1 MRIGDVRFRKSK
13 FGQLSSFTQFT
24 LLSYATIKYCVFW
37 VFLSTLTKYYS
48 YWRIVMSAAVVSIVS
63 TVSLMHHGPS
73 HQCPHWDTL
82 TLGQEQWQEIVS
94 PCSPGAGGVKATE
107 TSRIM
112 RQPWPLLLGKR
123 NFTTHNCHCGQNII
137 DDSTAFHESFR

>member
-48 YWRIVMSAAVVSIVS
+48 YWRIVMSAAAVSIVS

-73 HQCPHWDTL
+73 HQCP
-82 TLGQEQWQEIVS
+82 
-94 PCSPGAGGVKATE
+94 TE
-107 TSRIM
+107 THSLWARNNGKKLCPPAVLAPAVWSRQ
-112 RQPWPLLLGKR
+112 RHPGVWGNHGPFLLGKR